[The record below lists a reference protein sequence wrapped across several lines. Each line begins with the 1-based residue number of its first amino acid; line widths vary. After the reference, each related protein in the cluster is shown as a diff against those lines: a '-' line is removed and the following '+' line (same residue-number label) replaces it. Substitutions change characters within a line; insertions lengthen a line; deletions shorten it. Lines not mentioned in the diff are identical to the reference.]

1 MALVPEDKERHV
13 IPNWRGFSLTA
24 SQRELSAFTLE
35 NKRKIDISEYIY
47 DWKHNRNISYAGD
60 LIGAAIANNL
70 PINED
75 IQDAAVFVLHNVG
88 ICSELLQ
95 SAAKYVLGLN
105 TELQSSS
112 RYTNCRMVLDSIIQR
127 PELYKNIAYLKN
139 TIKIYPYNP
148 IPYVEISRFYAI
160 LGQNNQAEKYMRIAL
175 YLANNNRYVIR
186 SAVRLFTHINKQD
199 EALFILRH
207 SEALKYDPWLLSADI
222 SLTTLLGKHQ
232 RYIKVGQ
239 IMVADQNY
247 SRNSISELSSAIATL
262 EFANGALKN
271 SRKLF
276 DISLYDPTDNSL
288 AQAEWARSKSLD
300 INADK
305 NNIEKVSNNYEA
317 NTIASVNQD
326 KYNDAL
332 FYSTLWI
339 KDIQYATSPIM
350 YASHIAISLVQ
361 DLDISEQI
369 LHIGLAS
376 NPSDPTL
383 LNNLAYVYALSDKV
397 EKAEQCII
405 RANSNKSIPEST
417 KLCLSATQGLLEFR
431 KGNPDLGRILYSDVI
446 NQTKNANYPELNWSA
461 IINYA
466 REEIQINSEY
476 ASSAIDAVKQITE
489 RAVDKDITMMKQRLL
504 KSLSKS

>member
-1 MALVPEDKERHV
+1 M
-13 IPNWRGFSLTA
+13 
-24 SQRELSAFTLE
+24 
-35 NKRKIDISEYIY
+35 
-47 DWKHNRNISYAGD
+47 
-60 LIGAAIANNL
+60 
-70 PINED
+70 
-75 IQDAAVFVLHNVG
+75 
-88 ICSELLQ
+88 
-95 SAAKYVLGLN
+95 
-105 TELQSSS
+105 
-112 RYTNCRMVLDSIIQR
+112 
-127 PELYKNIAYLKN
+127 
-139 TIKIYPYNP
+139 
-148 IPYVEISRFYAI
+148 
-160 LGQNNQAEKYMRIAL
+160 
-175 YLANNNRYVIR
+175 
-186 SAVRLFTHINKQD
+186 

-339 KDIQYATSPIM
+339 KDMQYATSPIM

-361 DLDISEQI
+361 DLDISSRYFI
-369 LHIGLAS
+369 
-376 NPSDPTL
+376 
-383 LNNLAYVYALSDKV
+383 
-397 EKAEQCII
+397 
-405 RANSNKSIPEST
+405 
-417 KLCLSATQGLLEFR
+417 
-431 KGNPDLGRILYSDVI
+431 
-446 NQTKNANYPELNWSA
+446 
-461 IINYA
+461 
-466 REEIQINSEY
+466 
-476 ASSAIDAVKQITE
+476 
-489 RAVDKDITMMKQRLL
+489 
-504 KSLSKS
+504 